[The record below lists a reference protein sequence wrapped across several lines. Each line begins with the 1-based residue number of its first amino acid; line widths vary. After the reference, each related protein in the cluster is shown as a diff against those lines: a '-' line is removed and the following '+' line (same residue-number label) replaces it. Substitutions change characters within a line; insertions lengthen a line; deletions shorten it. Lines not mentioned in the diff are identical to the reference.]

1 MIENLKKRF
10 PVFKKN
16 PNLVFFDTAASALK
30 VDSMINAVTEC
41 YSYEYAN
48 IHRGIYELS
57 SKLTKRYEDSRLSV
71 SKFINS
77 PSFENIIF
85 TKSATEGINLVASCL
100 SEDYFNDG
108 DEVLL
113 TSLEHHAN
121 LVPWH
126 LVSKKIKIITAKIK
140 STGELDY
147 NDLLKK
153 INSNTKLI
161 AITHMSNITGS
172 ITNFEK
178 IKIKANKLNVP
189 ILIDGCQ
196 YVPHKK
202 LNIKE
207 LDPDFYVFS
216 AHKLYGPSGLGI
228 LYMKSKWIDRLGPY
242 QGGGSMIKNV
252 ETDSSTYLDGF
263 QKFEAGTP
271 PIAEVI
277 GLSASLD
284 FINEV
289 GIDKIY
295 EYENKL
301 TQYAYNQMIKSNDIK
316 IYGDFSNQTS
326 IISFNIDGVHFNDL
340 AMLLDK
346 KNIAIRTGHHCAQP
360 FMKFFNISGNARMS
374 VGVYNTKNDI
384 DYFIRAI
391 NEVKEILRS

>member
-10 PVFKKN
+10 PVFIKN

-30 VDSMINAVTEC
+30 VDSMINAVNEC

-77 PSFENIIF
+77 PSSENIIF
-85 TKSATEGINLVASCL
+85 TKSATEGINLVSSCL
-100 SEDYFNDG
+100 SGDYFNDG

-153 INSNTKLI
+153 INSKTKLI

-360 FMKFFNISGNARMS
+360 FMKFFNITGNARMS
-374 VGVYNTKNDI
+374 VGIYNTKDDI
-384 DYFIRAI
+384 DYFIKAI
-391 NEVKEILRS
+391 DEVKEILKS

>member
-1 MIENLKKRF
+1 MIENIKERF
-10 PVFKKN
+10 PVFTKK
-16 PNLVFFDTAASALK
+16 PNLVFLDTAASALK
-30 VDSMINAVTEC
+30 VDSMINSITAC

-71 SKFINS
+71 SRFINS
-77 PSFENIIF
+77 PSSENIIF
-85 TKSATEGINLVASCL
+85 TKSATEGINLVSSCL
-100 SEDYFNDG
+100 ANEYFNDG
-108 DEVLL
+108 DEILV
-113 TSLEHHAN
+113 TALEHHAN

-126 LVSKKIKIITAKIK
+126 LVPKKINIITANIK

-147 NDLLKK
+147 GDLLEK
-153 INSNTKLI
+153 INPKTKLL
-161 AITHMSNITGS
+161 AITHMSNVTGS
-172 ITNFEK
+172 ITNFEQ
-178 IKIKANKLNVP
+178 IKIKADEFNVP

-228 LYMKSKWIDRLGPY
+228 LYMKSKWIDTLGPY

-252 ETDSSTYLDGF
+252 DTDSSTYLNGF

-284 FINEV
+284 FINQV

-295 EYENKL
+295 EYEKKL
-301 TQYAYNQMIKSNDIK
+301 TQYLYDKMIKNNDIK

-326 IISFNIDGVHFNDL
+326 IISFNIDGIHFNDL

-360 FMKFFNISGNARMS
+360 FMKHFNISGNARIS
-374 VGVYNTKNDI
+374 VGIYNTKNDI
-384 DYFIRAI
+384 DYFINSI
-391 NEVKEILRS
+391 DEVKKILKS